1 MEQRWWNSRTSDG
14 GAEEKSGLNRRTSNG
29 GTVEPWNSDGGAV

>member
-1 MEQRWWNSRTSDG
+1 MLEQWNRDRGTVEQG
-14 GAEEKSGLNRRTSNG
+14 GLNRRTSNG